1 MAANG
6 IGSLR
11 RFYLLKRITARKLDD
26 LALSAVWH
34 SKQEEIAATELPAG
48 FPKKTELATAGYVA
62 LEDITTECDADE
74 LIQYADLSRRDAD
87 AVIAAFA
94 AL

>member
-1 MAANG
+1 VADSA

-11 RFYLLKRITARKLDD
+11 RFYLLKRITAQQLDD
-26 LALSAVWH
+26 LALSSVWH
-34 SKQEEIAATELPAG
+34 SKQLEQPEGSPLPAS
-48 FPKKTELATAGYVA
+48 FPFKDKLETAGYVA
-62 LEDITTECDADE
+62 TADLEGADADE
-74 LIQYADLSRRDAD
+74 LVQYAALTRSESE

>member
-1 MAANG
+1 VSDSG

-11 RFYLLKRITARKLDD
+11 RFYLLKRITAQQLDD
-26 LALSAVWH
+26 LALASVWH
-34 SKQEEIAATELPAG
+34 SKQEEYPAGTLLPAA
-48 FPKKTELATAGYVA
+48 FPFKAELEAVGYVA
-62 LEDITTECDADE
+62 TEDLVGADTDE
-74 LIQYADLSRRDAD
+74 LIYYAALTKRQAE